1 MMGIP
6 EIINGIIGKEG
17 GYSNNPNDAG
27 GETMWGITLTT
38 ARAEGYMGPM
48 KEMPRS
54 TAEAIY
60 ARRYVT
66 RPGFDKVAAVN
77 VRIAEEM
84 VDTGVNMGTSL
95 PGPWLQKILNA
106 LNQQGKLWPD
116 LEVDGAIG
124 PATLSALKSL
134 LKQRGKDGETIVLR
148 ALNCL
153 QGARYIEI
161 TESRP
166 ANETFFAGW
175 LLNRVEVA

>member
-1 MMGIP
+1 MGIP

-27 GETMWGITLTT
+27 GETMWGITVTT
-38 ARAEGYMGPM
+38 ARAEGYMSTM

-60 ARRYVT
+60 ARRYVS

-77 VRIAEEM
+77 IKIAEEM
-84 VDTGVNMGTSL
+84 VDTGVNMGTGL
-95 PGPWLQKILNA
+95 PGPWLQRILNA
-106 LNQQGKLWPD
+106 MNQRGKLYPD
-116 LEVDGAIG
+116 LEVDGMIG
-124 PATLSALKSL
+124 PATLSALNAF
-134 LKQRGKDGETIVLR
+134 LKHRGSMGEKIILR

-166 ANETFFAGW
+166 ANEDFCYGWFA
-175 LLNRVEVA
+175 NRVEVA